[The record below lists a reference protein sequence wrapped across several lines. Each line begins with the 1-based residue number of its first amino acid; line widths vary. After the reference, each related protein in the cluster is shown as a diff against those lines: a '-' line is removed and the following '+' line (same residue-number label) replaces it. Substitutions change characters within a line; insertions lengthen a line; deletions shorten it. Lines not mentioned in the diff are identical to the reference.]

1 MGYITEEYYNE
12 VYKGT
17 PVDESELPR
26 LIERASEVI
35 DGMVVYG
42 IDMDKLPEFACEL
55 VRRAVAAEV
64 EYLDENGGVS
74 VLSGCTF
81 SQATLGKFSYS
92 RGTSGAFSVSGV
104 PVAPMSVSL
113 LEKAG
118 LLKRGL
124 AP

>member
-17 PVDESELPR
+17 PVDESELSV
-26 LIERASEVI
+26 LIERASEII
-35 DGMVVYG
+35 DSMAVYS

-74 VLSGCTF
+74 ALSGGNIA
-81 SQATLGKFSYS
+81 QATLGKFSYS
-92 RGTSGAFSVSGV
+92 RGTSGAFSVSGM
-104 PVAPMSVSL
+104 PVAPMSISL

-124 AP
+124 P